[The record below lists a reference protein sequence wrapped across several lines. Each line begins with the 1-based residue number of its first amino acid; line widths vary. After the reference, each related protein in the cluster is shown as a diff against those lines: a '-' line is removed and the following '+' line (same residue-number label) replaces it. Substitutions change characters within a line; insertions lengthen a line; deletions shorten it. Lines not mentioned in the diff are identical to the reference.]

1 MSDPVA
7 LYIHWPFCQS
17 KCPYCDFN
25 SHVSDNINHD
35 AWAESYLK
43 ELDYFAELT
52 KGRLVTSI
60 FFGGGT
66 PSLMNTDT
74 VGKILNH
81 ISKLWSIEKDCEIT
95 LEANPTS
102 IEAGKFKDFR
112 KAGINRVS
120 VGVQALNDNDLKFFG
135 RTHSASEALAAVEVA
150 RNTFDRYSFDMMY
163 ARPGQSARDWE
174 EELSRALEYMEGHSS
189 LYQLTI
195 EPQTPFYTR
204 AKRGEFRMP
213 EENLSAEL
221 YEVTESI
228 MSEKGLESYEISNY
242 AKRGEE
248 SRHNMGYWR
257 YQDYL
262 GIGPGAHGRVSI
274 NGNKHAT
281 RMHRAPDIWLERVGE
296 KGHGLQAD
304 DILSSE
310 EQNQEKIMMGLRL
323 QEGVDVVL
331 FDKDKLE
338 RLIVE
343 GDLTRGGGKVSPT
356 LQGRLRLN
364 SVLDYLLN

>member
-1 MSDPVA
+1 MNN
-7 LYIHWPFCQS
+7 LLIYIHWPFCQS

-35 AWAESYLK
+35 AWAKSYLI
-43 ELDYFAELT
+43 ELEHFAELT
-52 KGRLVTSI
+52 KGRPVTSV

-66 PSLMNTDT
+66 PSLMKTDT

-81 ISKLWSIEKDCEIT
+81 ISKLWPIERNCEIT

-102 IEAGKFKDFR
+102 IEAGKFKDFK

-120 VGVQALNDNDLKFFG
+120 VGVQALNDKDLKFFG
-135 RTHSASEALAAVEVA
+135 RTHSANEALAAVEVA

-163 ARPGQSARDWE
+163 ARPGQSAKEWE
-174 EELSRALEYMEGHSS
+174 EELSRALKYMDGHSS

-228 MSEKGLESYEISNY
+228 MSGSGLEAYEISNY
-242 AKRGEE
+242 AKPGEE

-274 NGNKHAT
+274 NGIKHAT

-310 EQNQEKIMMGLRL
+310 EQHQEKIMMGLRL
-323 QEGVDVVL
+323 REGVDTAL
-331 FDKDKLE
+331 FDEGKLE
-338 RLIVE
+338 TLIAE
-343 GDLTRGGGKVSPT
+343 GDLIMGEDKIFAS

-364 SVLDYLLN
+364 SVLNYLLN